1 MPRFCPRYDDD
12 LAVKGGGHIKFS
24 LGLFQHFL
32 IASNS
37 TEKIPKH
44 NGSSSGIRGIVVL
57 EIVVAVVVVVVE
69 VDLDHLQ
76 S

>member
-1 MPRFCPRYDDD
+1 M
-12 LAVKGGGHIKFS
+12 GGD
-24 LGLFQHFL
+24 
-32 IASNS
+32 ANNS
-37 TEKIPKH
+37 TEKMPKL
-44 NGSSSGIRGIVVL
+44 NGSSSGIRGIGSIIVVL

>member
-1 MPRFCPRYDDD
+1 M
-12 LAVKGGGHIKFS
+12 FS
-24 LGLFQHFL
+24 LRDGIKNGIKNGGTIQKGSHELGGD
-32 IASNS
+32 ASNS

-44 NGSSSGIRGIVVL
+44 NGSSSGIRGIGSIIVVL